1 MPFLGKILWK
11 NPSPAGRY
19 SCEICHWWVNFF
31 SRSMTFHPWSKSRVN
46 SRVSTFMDWP
56 WLSVMRAWHPP
67 SRYLGGRSAT
77 FSNHKFLCYLTSFE
91 LPQLLT
97 GMEKLQHLD
106 ISDERDA
113 QHPLDN
119 IATIPNR
126 CERSLPCH
134 ENKDLLLIF
143 NHIYIYRKISATEFL
158 VQAKDRLPNLM
169 SLDLS
174 GMLTT

>member
-19 SCEICHWWVNFF
+19 SCEICHWWVNFI

-113 QHPLDN
+113 QHPLDV

-126 CERSLPCH
+126 LDKILKILRKPTCDTTKQPKSPARICPTNPATSRSV
-134 ENKDLLLIF
+134 
-143 NHIYIYRKISATEFL
+143 RS
-158 VQAKDRLPNLM
+158 
-169 SLDLS
+169 
-174 GMLTT
+174 